1 MNKNTSNIIIPKK
14 VLYIIETLKR
24 NGFKSY
30 IVGGCVRDSLL
41 HKFPKD
47 WDITTDAEPNT
58 IIDIF
63 NNLGHKTYEVGKA
76 FGTIIVNINNEN
88 FEVTTFRGE
97 KDYINNRKPS
107 IVYFTKNIKEDLKRR
122 DFTINAMAYNYEDGL
137 IDIFNGKS
145 DLNNSLIRTVG
156 NSSDRFFEDALR
168 MLRAIRFSTCLNFT
182 LDPITKNGIYIN
194 RALIRNISRERIT
207 TEFTKILSNKHYYK
221 GILTL
226 FETEIIY
233 EIFQINNY
241 NLENDMKLLNR
252 FSYIFHLDLPLE
264 QRLSFL
270 LFIMYKHILKVSI
283 ESIRLK
289 ECLSYSNEFI
299 KYININL
306 KYLYNPIDKATR
318 LYVCKIINEFSL
330 ENLNNFLQ
338 LYSAYILILKDKVCE
353 KILKDFLKEKEYIIE
368 NKVPISLKYLNINGK
383 DLIDLGIK
391 EGIRIKKILNI
402 LLEKTIENPKL
413 NSKKKLIEEALKVDN
428 NL

>member
-14 VLYIIETLKR
+14 VQYIIETLKR

-30 IVGGCVRDSLL
+30 VVGGCVRDSLL
-41 HKFPKD
+41 HKVPKD
-47 WDITTDAEPNT
+47 WDITTNAEPNT

-63 NNLGHKTYEVGKA
+63 NDLGHKTYEVGKA
-76 FGTIIVNINNEN
+76 FGTIIVNIHKED
-88 FEVTTFRGE
+88 FEVTTFRCE

-107 IVYFTKNIKEDLKRR
+107 IVYFTKDIKEDLKRR

-137 IDIFNGKS
+137 IDIFHGKS
-145 DLNNSLIRTVG
+145 DLNKALIKTVG

-182 LDPITKNGIYIN
+182 LDPLTKNGIYIN
-194 RALIRNISRERIT
+194 RSLIRNISKERIT
-207 TEFTKILSNKHYYK
+207 TELTKIFSDKNCYK

-233 EIFQINNY
+233 DIFQIKNY
-241 NLENDMKLLNR
+241 TLENDLKLLNR
-252 FSYIFHLDLPLE
+252 FSHIFYLDLSLE
-264 QRLSFL
+264 EKLSFF
-270 LFIMYKHILKVSI
+270 LFIIYKYILKASI

-289 ECLSYSNEFI
+289 ECLSYPNEVI
-299 KYININL
+299 KHINTNL
-306 KYLYNPIDKATR
+306 KYLYNPINKATR

-330 ENLNNFLQ
+330 ENLNDFLQ
-338 LYSAYILILKDKVCE
+338 VYSAYILILEDKVYE
-353 KILKDFLKEKEYIIE
+353 EILKDFLKEKEYIIQ
-368 NKVPISLKYLNINGK
+368 NRVPISLKDLNINGK
-383 DLIDLGIK
+383 GLIDLGIK

-413 NSKKKLIEEALKVDN
+413 NSKEKLIEEAIKVAN
-428 NL
+428 NI